1 MRAILSTKYGPPE
14 VLRLGEVEAPSP
26 GAGEVLI
33 KVAATTVT
41 RYDCWARSCRAHTGL
56 DPLMRMWFGVRRPRR
71 PILGTEL
78 SGEIAAV
85 GEGTEQFEVGD
96 RVIAYPG
103 MNMGAYAEYACV
115 PETSVT
121 RMPRNLTFKEA
132 ASIMQGALTAM
143 EFLRL
148 ASVKS
153 GHQILIIGASG
164 GVGIP
169 SVQLAKHH
177 FGATVTGVCSSA
189 KLEFVKSL
197 GADEVV
203 DYTHESM
210 TGRSKK
216 YDVVFDTYGK
226 STLADCRLLQKKGAF
241 LFATYGIRQLAHMLW
256 LRLTGRKVI
265 SPLLHETPEDLAHVV
280 ELVEAGTLRPV
291 VDRCFPME
299 EAVEAHRYFEAG
311 GKKGSVVILFER
323 PE

>member
-1 MRAILSTKYGPPE
+1 
-14 VLRLGEVEAPSP
+14 
-26 GAGEVLI
+26 
-33 KVAATTVT
+33 
-41 RYDCWARSCRAHTGL
+41 
-56 DPLMRMWFGVRRPRR
+56 
-71 PILGTEL
+71 L

-85 GEGTEQFEVGD
+85 GQGTEQFEVGD
-96 RVIAYPG
+96 LVIAYPG

-132 ASIMQGALTAM
+132 TSIMQGALTAM
-143 EFLRL
+143 EFLRR

-153 GHQILIIGASG
+153 GHRILIIGASG

-203 DYTHESM
+203 DYTRESM

-226 STLADCRLLQKKGAF
+226 STLADGRLLQKKGAF
-241 LFATYGIRQLAHMLW
+241 LFATYGICQLVHMLW
-256 LRLTGRKVI
+256 LRLTGRKAI
-265 SPLLHETPEDLAHVV
+265 SPLLHETPEDLALIV

-291 VDRCFPME
+291 VDRCFSMD

-311 GKKGSVVILFER
+311 SKKGSVVILFER
-323 PE
+323 PA